1 MFEKKNKEIKKLKTF
16 SQFKI
21 EKIAQ
26 ISKVMDKKMKIFNN
40 LFTDLKKAV
49 NPFEGIQNLDFY
61 KKNIQRTNSALI
73 KENSTLNK
81 KKNKLVIKI
90 KKPIKNNISSYIKKC
105 SSTSTSFSK
114 TDYKKSKIKY
124 YFNSS
129 LNNRQIHYNDI
140 HPLNMKKANFL
151 INNKD
156 KENKEKY
163 LFKKKLN
170 YAHKISF
177 NTFNNDDSKNNKYN
191 TFYNNKEDGKNQKT
205 FITQLK
211 SETQTQIN
219 KYSLLDKIRAD
230 NYNLKK
236 LKKQQ
241 SFVRKISKN
250 VLIDYI
256 NDSSN
261 IFNEQYNKFV
271 EEEDTIASTLMNIK
285 NKLEE
290 SERNKSL
297 NNQIDGFIK
306 EDIDIPRIRRNMKLF
321 INSKKQRISFKSNDL
336 FKSPMI
342 TKKVADIVNCW
353 DTFSKINDVYFYKNQ
368 KAFFKIYPTLSNK
381 AKNDPNK
388 AKNEPFIKKYSRK
401 F

>member
-1 MFEKKNKEIKKLKTF
+1 MFEKKNKEYKKLKTF
-16 SQFKI
+16 SQLKI

-73 KENSTLNK
+73 KDNTTLNK

-105 SSTSTSFSK
+105 SSANTSFSK
-114 TDYKKSKIKY
+114 TDYKKSNIKY
-124 YFNSS
+124 NFKSS
-129 LNNRQIHYNDI
+129 LNNRQIHYKGI
-140 HPLNMKKANFL
+140 HPLNMKKSYFL

-156 KENKEKY
+156 KGNKEKY
-163 LFKKKLN
+163 LFEKKLN
-170 YAHKISF
+170 HAHKISF
-177 NTFNNDDSKNNKYN
+177 NTFINDDSKINKYN
-191 TFYNNKEDGKNQKT
+191 TFYNNKDDGNNQKT

-211 SETQTQIN
+211 SHTQTQIN
-219 KYSLLDKIRAD
+219 RNSLYDKIRAD

-236 LKKQQ
+236 LRKQQ

-297 NNQIDGFIK
+297 NSKIDGFIQ

-321 INSKKQRISFKSNDL
+321 KNSKKQRISFKSSDL

-381 AKNDPNK
+381 AKNEPII
-388 AKNEPFIKKYSRK
+388 KNYSRK